1 MKEIYFIRHAKTEKI
16 ATAENLQIFCDKFG
30 DEFLSGRGYDK
41 ANFGSDFVRNLNEIG
56 REQAKNLAQKFAR
69 NGILPS
75 VIITS
80 SANRAVQTACIIAD
94 ELKFNGEFITNDEL
108 YEAGQGEMLNFI
120 KQLNDKFERIF
131 IVAHNPT
138 IALTADFLC
147 FDFEIESFPPSS
159 CLGVKFQTQNF
170 SQISQNSGEKI
181 FYHNP
186 KANLL

>member
-16 ATAENLQIFCDKFG
+16 ATAENLQIFYDEFG
-30 DEFLSGRGYDK
+30 DKFLSGRGYNK
-41 ANFGSDFVRNLNEIG
+41 ANFGSDFVRNLNKIG

-69 NGILPS
+69 NGVLPS
-75 VIITS
+75 IIITS
-80 SANRAVQTACIIAD
+80 GANRAVQTAQIIAN

-170 SQISQNSGEKI
+170 SQISRNSGEKI

-186 KANLL
+186 KANSL

>member
-16 ATAENLQIFCDKFG
+16 ATAENLKIFCDEFG
-30 DEFLSGRGYDK
+30 NKFLSGRGYKK
-41 ANFGSDFVRNLNEIG
+41 ANFGSDFARNLNEIG
-56 REQAKNLAQKFAR
+56 REGAKILAQKFAR
-69 NGILPS
+69 NGVLPS

-80 SANRAVQTACIIAD
+80 SANRAVQTAQIIAH

-108 YEAGQGEMLNFI
+108 YEAGRVEMVNFI
-120 KQLNDKFERIF
+120 KQTDNKFDKVFL
-131 IVAHNPT
+131 VGHNPT

-159 CLGVKFQTQNF
+159 CLGVKFEVENF
-170 SQISQNSGEKI
+170 SQISQNSGEKT

-186 KANLL
+186 KEN

>member
-16 ATAENLQIFCDKFG
+16 ATAENLKIFCDEFG
-30 DEFLSGRGYDK
+30 DEFLSGRGHGV
-41 ANFGSDFVRNLNEIG
+41 ANQNSDFVRNLNEIG
-56 REQAKNLAQKFAR
+56 REGAKILAQNFIR
-69 NGILPS
+69 NAILPS

-80 SANRAVQTACIIAD
+80 SANRAVQTAQIIAN

-170 SQISQNSGEKI
+170 SQISQNSGKKI

-186 KANLL
+186 KL